1 MNIKDFS
8 AIIFDMDGV
17 FIDTE
22 VLVFKI
28 FRQVFA
34 PYNID
39 LTDEYQYKFIGQP
52 FSSNLTDIRQDF
64 GIEFDSEA
72 LRIQFDNTY
81 EKVLSTS
88 KLDVQEGVKEIVQWA
103 QQYDFNIGLCTTS
116 TRQQV
121 NTIFNVVKTPS
132 FDPFSIFQT
141 VVTGDSVN
149 TRKPHPE
156 PYLTTAHNL
165 QVQPHECLVIE
176 DSLSGIQAAKA
187 AGCTC
192 VALRHPYSQHLDFS
206 IADMEIDALRTLL
219 DAFKTDV
226 SS

>member
-1 MNIKDFS
+1 MKINDFS
-8 AIIFDMDGV
+8 AVIFDMDGV

-22 VLVFKI
+22 VLVFDI

-34 PYNID
+34 PYNIE
-39 LTDEYQYKFIGQP
+39 LSDEYQYKFIGQP
-52 FSSNLTDIRQDF
+52 FSSNLVDIRQDF

-72 LRIQFDNTY
+72 MRIQFDSTY
-81 EKVLSTS
+81 EKVLTTS
-88 KLDVQEGVKEIVQWA
+88 ELDVQHGVKEIVQLT
-103 QQYDFNIGLCTTS
+103 QQHQLKRGLCTTS

-149 TRKPHPE
+149 NRKPHPE
-156 PYLTTAHNL
+156 PYLTAAHNL

-176 DSLSGIQAAKA
+176 DSLSGIQSAKA
-187 AGCTC
+187 AGCFC

-206 IADMEIDALRTLL
+206 IADEEIDSLIQLL
-219 DAFKTDV
+219 NSIKSDK